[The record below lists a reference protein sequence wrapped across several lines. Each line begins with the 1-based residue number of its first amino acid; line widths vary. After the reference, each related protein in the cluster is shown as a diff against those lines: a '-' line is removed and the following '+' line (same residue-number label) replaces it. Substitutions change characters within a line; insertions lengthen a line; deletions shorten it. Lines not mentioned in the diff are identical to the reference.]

1 MEPHMATGK
10 RKHVA
15 EVMVIA
21 LSLLLSWFWQQAMA
35 RINIRVSH
43 NARRKK
49 AVKRAMVSCN
59 HLPTGNQT
67 IM

>member
-1 MEPHMATGK
+1 MMKSHMATGK

-21 LSLLLSWFWQQAMA
+21 LSLLLSWFWQQGMA

-43 NARRKK
+43 NAQRKK
-49 AVKRAMVSCN
+49 AES
-59 HLPTGNQT
+59 
-67 IM
+67 